1 MPQKFRYYQTEA
13 DNAICE
19 ELEINNKCI
28 VKMFC
33 GTGKSLLMRYC
44 KVVKKQKLCV
54 FVFPSLSLIDQFTND
69 YLNDF
74 PQENLLKISSEL
86 ESTTDP
92 KEIIK
97 FLKRKKNKI
106 ICITYQSYKTL
117 LDNLGETNINVCIF
131 DEAHHAVGETYQ
143 KLIFENELCEK
154 QIFFTATPKNA
165 NGIIMYDREQLDAG
179 MCGKLVYD
187 YTYLDGVNE
196 DYLNPFDIR
205 VDFSTK
211 DTNISLYESICRAII
226 ASGNNRV
233 LTFHSD
239 VNTRR
244 DKSVKNFVNE
254 NQFIECFNEFIEK
267 RGFYKKITMVG
278 LSSDISNKD
287 RLKILKDF
295 DETPDDEI
303 YIICS
308 CETIGEGIDTKNAN
322 MCVFIDPKS
331 SFVKIIQNIGRI
343 VRKQVGIDKPK
354 STILIPCWVD
364 KEKYLEC
371 GGDREKCD
379 EIIRQD
385 INKDGN
391 FNGILNVMSALR
403 QEDEDIYDICLHY
416 PDTYSPQE
424 IRSNLEKQGYKI
436 EEPIGEGYL
445 IENLEYMIGS
455 ELDYEEYEDCDSDE
469 EIISRVAEENNVCV
483 EIHTTS
489 LENPI
494 EKYNSECKS
503 GNIVRLYKTKTTT
516 DDEEET
522 ETIYQPI
529 VNKNNSK
536 KNKDSISGP
545 KREKRFNINVH
556 SNSDIKVLWNISN
569 NIDITQNICS
579 CILDC
584 EVVDTWFERLEE
596 LKGFINENRK
606 RPSQKSKNEEEKK
619 LGSWLSNQFQ
629 NYKNKKMN
637 EERKIKWEEFIEEYK
652 EYFKDLDEI
661 WDVHLNELK
670 QFINEN
676 KKKPANGSKNEEEKK
691 LGSWISSQMQNY
703 KDNKMNEEIKV
714 KWEEFK
720 EEYKEYI
727 LTVDEIWNNKFI
739 GLNKFI
745 NDNDKLPIK
754 ESKNEI
760 EKKLGIWLNSQKKNH
775 KNNKMNEERK
785 IKWEEFIEEYK
796 EYFKDLDEIWDVHL
810 NELKQFI
817 NNKKIPSQSSIN
829 EEEKILSRW
838 LTNQNSNYKDN
849 KMNEEKKIKWEEFKE
864 EYKEYILTV
873 DEIWNNKF
881 IGLNKFINDNDK
893 LPVKETKNEI
903 EKKLGI
909 WLSSQK
915 KNYKNKKMNKERK
928 IKWEEFIEE
937 YKEYFKDLD
946 EIWNIHLNELKQF
959 INENKKKPANGSKN
973 EEEKKLA
980 KWLSHQITNYR
991 NKKEGM
997 KDENKRKIWDEFIE
1011 EYKEYFVTDDGKWDN
1026 QLNELKQFI
1035 NKNKKSPSQHAK
1047 NEEEKLLGCWLNQRN
1062 MQYKNNEMKDEGK
1075 RKLWEEFKEKYKEYF
1090 RDFDEIWDTNF
1101 NKIKKFIYNN
1111 NKRPSHHS
1119 KNEEEKK
1126 IGKWLSHQI
1135 HSYKNKKFIEERKII
1150 WKEFIDSYPDLFKKE
1165 EGEEEIEEPKEKKK
1179 KSMKLKFI
1187 IISKKENTE
1196 ERKKRVKSEI
1206 SILHQKY
1213 KTMNSQNLNKEFKEN
1228 QELWKKYHEISEE
1241 NEKSF
1246 PEEEIP
1252 RNRIIAELDKIKTKR
1267 TKVVVD
1273 MGCGKGQISEHF
1285 KSKNDT
1291 RFQFKNYDHISE
1303 NDNVISC
1310 DISSLNDLE
1319 DDSVD
1324 ICILSLA
1331 MWGSNC
1337 KEYVKEANRILE
1349 SNGQL
1354 FIIEATKRW
1363 SEKDDSGNII
1373 EGKEGTRLYEL
1384 LIENG
1389 FQIINSSKEK
1399 FCLFVCVKR

>member
-19 ELEINNKCI
+19 ELAINNKCI

-117 LDNLGETNINVCIF
+117 LDNLGETKINVCIF
-131 DEAHHAVGETYQ
+131 DEAHHVVAITYQ

-154 QIFFTATPKNA
+154 QIFFTATPKNE
-165 NGIIMYDREQLDAG
+165 NGIIMYDRQQPDAG

-187 YTYLDGVNE
+187 YSYLNGVNE
-196 DYLNPFDIR
+196 DYLNPFEIR
-205 VDFSTK
+205 IDFSTK

-254 NQFIECFNEFIEK
+254 NQFIECFNEFSEK
-267 RGFYKKITMVG
+267 RGFYKKITMVES
-278 LSSDISNKD
+278 SSDISSND
-287 RLKILKDF
+287 RKKLLKDF

-303 YIICS
+303 YIISS
-308 CETIGEGIDTKNAN
+308 CETMGEGIDTKNAN

-343 VRKQVGIDKPK
+343 VRKQLGIDKPK

-379 EIIRQD
+379 EVIRQD

-445 IENLEYMIGS
+445 MENLEYMIGS

-469 EIISRVAEENNVCV
+469 EIISRVAEDNNVCV

-503 GNIVRLYKTKTTT
+503 GNVVRLYKTTT
-516 DDEEET
+516 DEEEET

-536 KNKDSISGP
+536 KNKDVITNP
-545 KREKRFNINVH
+545 RREKRFNINVH
-556 SNSDIKVLWNISN
+556 TNPDMKVLWNIAN

-596 LKGFINENRK
+596 LKGFINTNEK
-606 RPSQKSKNEEEKK
+606 RPSSTSKNEKEQK
-619 LGSWLSNQFQ
+619 LGSWITTQIKNHKKKDRAMKDENKRKLCEEFIKEYKKYFVDLDIKWVELLEKVKTFIREKSELPKSSSENDKEKLLSTWIIRQKG
-629 NYKNKKMN
+629 NYINKKDGMKDEN
-637 EERKIKWEEFIEEYK
+637 RRKLWKKFIEEYK
-652 EYFKDLDEI
+652 EYFEI
-661 WDVHLNELK
+661 WDDLLEKVK
-670 QFINEN
+670 KFINDNKRRPNVHSEN
-676 KKKPANGSKNEEEKK
+676 EKEVTIASWLGRNIQNFKN
-691 LGSWISSQMQNY
+691 
-703 KDNKMNEEIKV
+703 NKMNEEIKV
-714 KWEEFK
+714 KWEEFV
-720 EEYKEYI
+720 EAYKI
-727 LTVDEIWNNKFI
+727 
-739 GLNKFI
+739 
-745 NDNDKLPIK
+745 
-754 ESKNEI
+754 
-760 EKKLGIWLNSQKKNH
+760 
-775 KNNKMNEERK
+775 
-785 IKWEEFIEEYK
+785 
-796 EYFKDLDEIWDVHL
+796 
-810 NELKQFI
+810 
-817 NNKKIPSQSSIN
+817 
-829 EEEKILSRW
+829 
-838 LTNQNSNYKDN
+838 
-849 KMNEEKKIKWEEFKE
+849 
-864 EYKEYILTV
+864 
-873 DEIWNNKF
+873 
-881 IGLNKFINDNDK
+881 
-893 LPVKETKNEI
+893 
-903 EKKLGI
+903 
-909 WLSSQK
+909 
-915 KNYKNKKMNKERK
+915 
-928 IKWEEFIEE
+928 
-937 YKEYFKDLD
+937 YFKDLD
-946 EIWNIHLNELKQF
+946 EIWNIHFNELKQYF
-959 INENKKKPANGSKN
+959 IDNKKLPSKVKKWVTHQNSNYKNNQCSMKDKNKKKIWDEFKDFCFNWDNTLIELKKFINKNNKIPYEKSKK
-973 EEEKKLA
+973 ETEKNLGQ
-980 KWLSHQITNYR
+980 WLSHQITNYKDNIM
-991 NKKEGM
+991 NKER
-997 KDENKRKIWDEFIE
+997 RK
-1011 EYKEYFVTDDGKWDN
+1011 V
-1026 QLNELKQFI
+1026 
-1035 NKNKKSPSQHAK
+1035 
-1047 NEEEKLLGCWLNQRN
+1047 
-1062 MQYKNNEMKDEGK
+1062 
-1075 RKLWEEFKEKYKEYF
+1075 
-1090 RDFDEIWDTNF
+1090 
-1101 NKIKKFIYNN
+1101 
-1111 NKRPSHHS
+1111 
-1119 KNEEEKK
+1119 
-1126 IGKWLSHQI
+1126 
-1135 HSYKNKKFIEERKII
+1135 

-1165 EGEEEIEEPKEKKK
+1165 EGEEEIEKPKEKKK

-1196 ERKKRVKSEI
+1196 ERKNRVKSEI

-1349 SNGQL
+1349 SNGRL

-1399 FCLFVCVKR
+1399 FCLFDCVKR